1 MLAAAE
7 RGAEVL
13 RRGGSA
19 LDAVVE
25 AVVALEDDP
34 WFNAGYGSAL
44 NADGKVEM
52 DASLMVFPPDL
63 AIGRSRR
70 GSIRGAGG
78 PGPRLGIGAVA
89 AVSRVRNP
97 IMLARAVMEFTPH
110 VLMVGAGAER
120 IARLAGLKRCR
131 PEQLISPRARERWQ
145 AFRER
150 QDAGGGR
157 LASGRAGNV
166 GIIAKTR
173 GRSLRRE
180 HGTVGAVAVDARG
193 AMAAATSTG
202 GITGKL
208 PGRVGDSA
216 IVGGGTFAD
225 HRGAASATGFG
236 EAIIKTMLCLEA
248 VRALGRTSP
257 LRAARGA
264 IARLRKIDGAEAGI
278 IVLDHQGR
286 FGYAS
291 NAEHM
296 EVALFDPIQG
306 IRGLRLDSASRAEVG

>member
-19 LDAVVE
+19 LDAVIE

-34 WFNAGYGSAL
+34 WFNAGYGSTL

-52 DASLMVFPPDL
+52 DASLMVFPPEFATND
-63 AIGRSRR
+63 SRR
-70 GSIRGAGG
+70 RSDDGAVGAGA
-78 PGPRLGIGAVA
+78 RLGIGAVA

-120 IARLAGLKRCR
+120 IAKLAGLKRCR
-131 PEQLISPRARERWQ
+131 PRQLISPRARERWQ

-150 QDAGGGR
+150 RDARAGP
-157 LASGRAGNV
+157 LASRGAGDI
-166 GIIAKTR
+166 GIIARTR
-173 GRSLRRE
+173 ETSSRRE
-180 HGTVGAVAVDARG
+180 HGTVGAVAVDVRG

-216 IVGGGTFAD
+216 IVGAGTFAD
-225 HRGAASATGFG
+225 NRGAASATGVG

-264 IARLRKIDGAEAGI
+264 IARLSKIEGAEAGI
-278 IVLDHQGR
+278 IVLDRQGR
-286 FGYAS
+286 FGYACD
-291 NAEHM
+291 AEHM
-296 EVALFDPIQG
+296 EVALFDPIHG
-306 IRGLRLDSASRAEVG
+306 VRGLRLDSAGRAKPD

>member
-7 RGAEVL
+7 RGAEIL

-25 AVVALEDDP
+25 AVIALEDDP
-34 WFNAGYGSAL
+34 WFNAGYGSTL

-52 DASLMVFPPDL
+52 DASLMVFPPEL
-63 AIGRSRR
+63 GIGDSRR
-70 GSIRGAGG
+70 GSVSGAPG
-78 PGPRLGIGAVA
+78 PVPRLGMGAVA

-120 IARLAGLKRCR
+120 IARLAGLKCCR

-145 AFRER
+145 AFCQR
-150 QDAGGGR
+150 QEQARRMFGR
-157 LASGRAGNV
+157 SGDV
-166 GIIAKTR
+166 GVIAKPH
-173 GRSLRRE
+173 GRSLGRE
-180 HGTVGAVAVDARG
+180 HGTVGAVAVDAHG
-193 AMAAATSTG
+193 TIAAATSTG

-225 HRGAASATGFG
+225 RRGAASATGLG
-236 EAIIKTMLCLEA
+236 EAIIKTMLCLET
-248 VRALGRTSP
+248 VRALERVSP
-257 LRAARGA
+257 VRAARGA

-278 IVLDHQGR
+278 IVLDRQGR

-296 EVALFDPIQG
+296 EVALFDPIHG
-306 IRGLRLDSASRAEVG
+306 VRGVRLDSAGLAEVD

>member
-13 RRGGSA
+13 RRSGSA

-52 DASLMVFPPDL
+52 DASLMVFPPNL
-63 AIGRSRR
+63 AIGRGRR
-70 GSIRGAGG
+70 GSIAGASGAGS
-78 PGPRLGIGAVA
+78 RLGIGAVG

-110 VLMVGAGAER
+110 VLMVGGGAEL
-120 IARLAGLKRCR
+120 IAKLAGLKRCR

-157 LASGRAGNV
+157 LASGRAGDV
-166 GIIAKTR
+166 GIIAKTG
-173 GRSLRRE
+173 GRSLGRE

-216 IVGGGTFAD
+216 IVGAGTFAD

-248 VRALGRTSP
+248 VRALDRTSP